1 MSFTPRT
8 VHNEIKKHFPDFE
21 VDYEIDPVRQ
31 AIADSW
37 PRKFDDRNARFDIS
51 SINSQKLIIKSGKSG
66 AGKKNTILRK

>member
-51 SINSQKLIIKSGKSG
+51 LINFQK
-66 AGKKNTILRK
+66 

>member
-21 VDYEIDPVRQ
+21 VNYEIDPVRQ

-37 PRKFDDRNARFDIS
+37 PRKFDDRNARFDIYL
-51 SINSQKLIIKSGKSG
+51 INIQKSKKKIKGNLGLGRRIQS
-66 AGKKNTILRK
+66 